1 MNLLKTILHALA
13 SALSELFHRW
23 GTLLTMIVLY
33 LAMIGAVYL
42 FIATREATIAQLLL
56 SFLLAISAPIL
67 FFIVQTMAARYRDE
81 TGHAWRLLGS
91 SARDFWK
98 LVVIAVPLIA
108 IAVLALY
115 FLDKGEPTPASAVR
129 QAVRATPAVSRAVTP
144 KPPPVPWHT
153 VAITTL
159 EYLLFC
165 LLLPLAA
172 IHIWI
177 QTARDGLKQ
186 TLKRSPRILARAFA
200 PQSVVTYAIGFVFFT
215 VVPYFLIVPTTH
227 VSNPWVEA
235 GLLVARLFL
244 AALLS
249 LIAWVV
255 TVGAL
260 AELDAG
266 GTVPTTRS
274 SEGSSPV
281 EA

>member
-1 MNLLKTILHALA
+1 MKKIFHSLAFALRDLFSCWGALL
-13 SALSELFHRW
+13 
-23 GTLLTMIVLY
+23 IVTALY
-33 LAMIGAVYL
+33 LAMLGAIYL
-42 FIATREATIAQLLL
+42 FIATREATIGQLLL

-81 TGHAWRLLGS
+81 TGHVWRLLGS

-129 QAVRATPAVSRAVTP
+129 QAVRATPAVSRAVIP
-144 KPPPVPWHT
+144 KPQPVPWQT
-153 VAITTL
+153 VAITTI

-165 LLLPLAA
+165 LILPLPA
-172 IHIWI
+172 IHLWI
-177 QTARDGLKQ
+177 RTARDGLKQ
-186 TLKRSPRILARAFA
+186 TLKQSPRILARAFA
-200 PQSVVTYAIGFVFFT
+200 PQSVLTYAIGFVFFA

-227 VSNPWVEA
+227 VSNPWFEA
-235 GLLVARLFL
+235 GLLVARLIL
-244 AALLS
+244 AGLLS

-260 AELDAG
+260 GELDAA
-266 GTVPTTRS
+266 GTVAAAQS
-274 SEGSSPV
+274 SEGSIPV